1 MTYARRMDIH
11 MIYYVLAG
19 ILILAGLAGTI
30 LPALPGVPLVFAG
43 MLLAAWADHFTRIS
57 VWTIVL
63 LALLTALSVLVDV
76 FATALGAKRVGACKL
91 AMAGAAVGTLA
102 GIFFGLPGL
111 IVGPFAGA
119 VGAELIGGR
128 KLAHAS
134 KIGFGTWMGLALGTA
149 FKVALAFAMLGVFAL
164 ALIF

>member
-1 MTYARRMDIH
+1 
-11 MIYYVLAG
+11 
-19 ILILAGLAGTI
+19 
-30 LPALPGVPLVFAG
+30 
-43 MLLAAWADHFTRIS
+43 
-57 VWTIVL
+57 
-63 LALLTALSVLVDV
+63 
-76 FATALGAKRVGACKL
+76 
-91 AMAGAAVGTLA
+91 LA

>member
-1 MTYARRMDIH
+1 MDLQMTW
-11 MIYYVLAG
+11 YVLAG
-19 ILILAGLAGTI
+19 LLIVAGLAGTI

-43 MLLAAWADHFTRIS
+43 MLLAAWAGHFTRIG

-63 LALLTALSVLVDV
+63 LAILTALSVLVDV
-76 FATALGAKRVGACKL
+76 FATALGAKRVGAGKL
-91 AMAGAAVGTLA
+91 AMAGAALGTLA

-119 VGAELIGGR
+119 VIAELIGGR
-128 KLAHAS
+128 ELAHAS

-149 FKVALAFAMLGVFAL
+149 FKVALAFAMLGIFAL
-164 ALIF
+164 ALWF

>member
-1 MTYARRMDIH
+1 MDLH
-11 MIYYVLAG
+11 LLLYVASA

-43 MLLAAWADHFTRIS
+43 MLLAAWTDHFTRIS
-57 VWTIVL
+57 GWTIGL
-63 LALLTALSVLVDV
+63 LAILTVLSVAADL
-76 FATALGAKRVGACKL
+76 FASALGAKRVGAGKL
-91 AMAGAAVGTLA
+91 AMIGAALGTFA

-119 VGAELIGGR
+119 VIAELIGGR
-128 KLAHAS
+128 ELAHAS

-149 FKVALAFAMLGVFAL
+149 FKVALAFAMLGIFAL
-164 ALIF
+164 ALLF